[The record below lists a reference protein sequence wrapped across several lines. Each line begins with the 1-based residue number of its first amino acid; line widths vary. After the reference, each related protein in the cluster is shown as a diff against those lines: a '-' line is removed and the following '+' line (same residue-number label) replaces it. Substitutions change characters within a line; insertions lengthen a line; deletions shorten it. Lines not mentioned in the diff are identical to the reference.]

1 VAPALAYTSLQ
12 DFEER
17 RTMRGRLIRWLLP
30 LMLVAAVGV
39 GAAMAATGST
49 HSRSGTVKA
58 AERTSFGMI
67 LVSSSGRTLYRYTV
81 DSKGVNRCSSNATCN
96 KFWPPLVVKAG
107 VKPTVGAGARRGLL
121 GTIKA
126 AHGMRQVT
134 YAGFPLYFFA
144 GDKAA
149 GQVKGQG
156 FDSKWYVVDTR
167 GALVKHAM
175 TTSTTTSTST
185 SGGTTT
191 SGSTWG

>member
-1 VAPALAYTSLQ
+1 
-12 DFEER
+12 
-17 RTMRGRLIRWLLP
+17 MRGRLIRWVLP
-30 LMLVAAVGV
+30 VVLVAAVAV
-39 GAAMAATGST
+39 GAAMAAAGSM
-49 HSRSGTVKA
+49 HSQSATV
-58 AERTSFGMI
+58 RTAKSKSFGMI
-67 LVSSSGRTLYRYTV
+67 LVSSSGRTLYRFTV
-81 DSKGVNRCSSNATCN
+81 DGKGVNRCSSNATCR
-96 KFWPPLVVKAG
+96 KFWPALLVKAN
-107 VKPTVGAGARRGLL
+107 VEPTVGSGARAALV

-156 FDSKWYVVDTR
+156 FDSKWYVVNTS

-175 TTSTTTSTST
+175 RTTPTKTTPA
-185 SGGTTT
+185 SGSTTT